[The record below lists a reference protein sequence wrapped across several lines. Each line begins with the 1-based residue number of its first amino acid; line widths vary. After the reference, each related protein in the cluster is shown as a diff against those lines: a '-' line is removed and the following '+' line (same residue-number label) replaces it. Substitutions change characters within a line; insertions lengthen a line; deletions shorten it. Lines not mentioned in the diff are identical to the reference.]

1 MISANDVSKLREE
14 TQAPVM
20 ECKRALEEA
29 QGDFEKAKLILKKKG
44 EMRAEKKQESN
55 TSSGIIESYI
65 HANNKVGVLI
75 ELRCETDS
83 VAHNPDFKVLAHD
96 LAMHI
101 AAMNPQF
108 ISRDYIAPD
117 IIHHKKEEHLKNY
130 LKEKELEKINKS
142 SDETNQEEI
151 SQEEIDKEVQD
162 RLEKEL
168 QEICLLEQA
177 FIKDE
182 TKKIADLLK
191 EATAKFGEKIEIGHF
206 CRFQI

>member
-14 TQAPVM
+14 TRAPVM

-29 QGDFEKAKLILKKKG
+29 EGDFEKAKLILKKKG
-44 EMRAEKKQESN
+44 EMRAEKKQGSN
-55 TSSGIIESYI
+55 TCSGVIESYI
-65 HANNKVGVLI
+65 HANNKVGALI

-83 VAHNPDFKVLAHD
+83 VAHNPDFKILAHD

-108 ISRDYIAPD
+108 ISREFIDSEILSQKQQEYKKEFEDSNKPQD
-117 IIHHKKEEHLKNY
+117 IID
-130 LKEKELEKINKS
+130 KIIQGKL
-142 SDETNQEEI
+142 
-151 SQEEIDKEVQD
+151 DKEFQG
-162 RLEKEL
+162 
-168 QEICLLEQA
+168 ICLLDQI
-177 FIKDE
+177 FVKDE
-182 TKKIADLLK
+182 TKKIVDLLK

>member
-29 QGDFEKAKLILKKKG
+29 EGDFEKAKLILKKKG
-44 EMRAEKKQESN
+44 EMRAEKKQGSN
-55 TSSGIIESYI
+55 TPSGVIESYI
-65 HANNKVGVLI
+65 HANNKVGALI

-83 VAHNPDFKVLAHD
+83 VAHNPDFKILAHD

-108 ISRDYIAPD
+108 ISRECIDPETLSQKQQEYKKEFEASNKPQD
-117 IIHHKKEEHLKNY
+117 IID
-130 LKEKELEKINKS
+130 KIIQGKL
-142 SDETNQEEI
+142 
-151 SQEEIDKEVQD
+151 DKEF
-162 RLEKEL
+162 
-168 QEICLLEQA
+168 QEICLLDQI
-177 FIKDE
+177 FVKDE
-182 TKKIADLLK
+182 TKKIVDLLK

>member
-29 QGDFEKAKLILKKKG
+29 EGDFEKAKLILKKKG
-44 EMRAEKKQESN
+44 EMRAEKKQGSN
-55 TSSGIIESYI
+55 TCSGVIESYI
-65 HANNKVGVLI
+65 HANNKVGALI

-83 VAHNPDFKVLAHD
+83 VAHNPDFKILAHD

-108 ISRDYIAPD
+108 ISREFIDSEILSQKQQEYKKEFEDSNKPQD
-117 IIHHKKEEHLKNY
+117 IID
-130 LKEKELEKINKS
+130 KIIQGKL
-142 SDETNQEEI
+142 
-151 SQEEIDKEVQD
+151 DKEFQG
-162 RLEKEL
+162 
-168 QEICLLEQA
+168 ICLLDQI
-177 FIKDE
+177 FVKDE
-182 TKKIADLLK
+182 TKKIVDLLK

>member
-29 QGDFEKAKLILKKKG
+29 EGDFEKAKLILKKKG
-44 EMRAEKKQESN
+44 EMRAEKKQGSN
-55 TSSGIIESYI
+55 TPSGVIESYI
-65 HANNKVGVLI
+65 HANNKVGALI

-83 VAHNPDFKVLAHD
+83 VAHNPDFKILAHD

-108 ISRDYIAPD
+108 ISREFIDSEILSQKQQEYKKEFEASNKPQD
-117 IIHHKKEEHLKNY
+117 IID
-130 LKEKELEKINKS
+130 KIIQGKL
-142 SDETNQEEI
+142 
-151 SQEEIDKEVQD
+151 DKEF
-162 RLEKEL
+162 
-168 QEICLLEQA
+168 QEICLLDQI
-177 FIKDE
+177 FVKDE
-182 TKKIADLLK
+182 TKKIVDLLK

>member
-29 QGDFEKAKLILKKKG
+29 EGDFEKAKLILKKKG
-44 EMRAEKKQESN
+44 EMRAEKKQGSN
-55 TSSGIIESYI
+55 TCSGVIESYI
-65 HANNKVGVLI
+65 HANNKVGALI

-83 VAHNPDFKVLAHD
+83 VAHNPDFKILAHD

-108 ISRDYIAPD
+108 ISREFIDSEILSQKQQEYKKEFEDSNKPQD
-117 IIHHKKEEHLKNY
+117 IID
-130 LKEKELEKINKS
+130 KIIQGKL
-142 SDETNQEEI
+142 
-151 SQEEIDKEVQD
+151 DKEF
-162 RLEKEL
+162 
-168 QEICLLEQA
+168 QEICLLDQI
-177 FIKDE
+177 FVKDE
-182 TKKIADLLK
+182 TKKIVDLLK